1 MELARSLE
9 ALAGLQNPDGGWP
22 YQPGGPSWTESTS
35 LAVLALQPHKGAA
48 SRAAAGRGLDWLLAR
63 QEEDGGWSPS
73 PVVRQ
78 STWVTA
84 PALLAVRTRAPGAAV
99 SKAARWLL
107 ASTGRESG
115 WVERLRA
122 LLMGR
127 GSEAAGSEG
136 WPWYPQAA
144 AWVEP
149 TALTLLSLLALD
161 DGGLKQSLQERVR
174 AGREFL
180 LARQCRDGGWN
191 HGSTRALGYDSDSYP
206 ESTGWALLALRNAG
220 GPGLERG
227 LARARQHLASTPG
240 GEARS
245 LLEMG
250 LAAHGVSLQPDS
262 APPPAARRCRALSF
276 WLLAQ
281 AARKGRHAL

>member
-1 MELARSLE
+1 MELARTLE

-35 LAVLALQPHKGAA
+35 LAVLALQAHERAA
-48 SRAAAGRGLDWLLAR
+48 TREAAGRGVDWLLAR
-63 QEEDGGWSPS
+63 QQEDGGWRPS
-73 PVVRQ
+73 QAVRQ

-84 PALLAVRTRAPGAAV
+84 PALLAVRTRAPGASVAR
-99 SKAARWLL
+99 AANWLL

-127 GSEAAGSEG
+127 GSEAAASEG
-136 WPWYPQAA
+136 WPWFPEAA

-149 TALTLLSLLALD
+149 TALTLLSLGALD
-161 DGGLKQSLQERVR
+161 DGALRQSRQQRVR
-174 AGREFL
+174 AGRDFL

-220 GPGLERG
+220 GPALQRG
-227 LARARQHLASTPG
+227 LTRARQHLASTAG

-250 LAAHGVSLQPDS
+250 LAAHGVWLPPDS
-262 APPPAARRCRALSF
+262 APPPAAKRCRAMSF

-281 AARKGRHAL
+281 AAREGRHAL